1 MVRRSRFSPN
11 GAHLRGSITAE
22 LLIGLSIVVLV
33 MLPMATSFWRDSR
46 LCRASYYRALAMEIV
61 DGEME
66 VLMSG
71 EWKRYTPGRQPYSVQ
86 STASTNLPRGEFW
99 LTLTEDRVRLEWKPR
114 LRQAG
119 GLVVREGAKP

>member
-1 MVRRSRFSPN
+1 MLV
-11 GAHLRGSITAE
+11 
-22 LLIGLSIVVLV
+22 GLSIVVLV

-66 VLMSG
+66 VLMAG
-71 EWKRYTPGRQPYSVQ
+71 EWKRYTPGHQSYSVQ
-86 STASTNLPRGEFW
+86 STVSTNLPRGDFW

-114 LRQAG
+114 IRHVG
-119 GLVVREGAKP
+119 GLVVREAAKP